1 MGQHMGLRLANLETL
16 AADDIGRLEALGF
29 SNTDDFLL
37 LTSTKDRRAELAV
50 RAGLD
55 EAVVIRIGRLADLA
69 RVAGLIEPHVVLL
82 EALGVEGVSTLREQD
97 PSLLVKALRRKN
109 VELQLVRSVP
119 PESTIARWIGD
130 AKALPAIL
138 EI

>member
-1 MGQHMGLRLANLETL
+1 M
-16 AADDIGRLEALGF
+16 
-29 SNTDDFLL
+29 
-37 LTSTKDRRAELAV
+37 AV
-50 RAGLD
+50 RTGLD
-55 EAVVIRIGRLADLA
+55 EAVVIRLARLADLA
-69 RVAGLIEPHVVLL
+69 RIAGLIEPHVVLL

-119 PESTIARWIGD
+119 PESTIARWISD
-130 AKALPAIL
+130 AKALPAVL